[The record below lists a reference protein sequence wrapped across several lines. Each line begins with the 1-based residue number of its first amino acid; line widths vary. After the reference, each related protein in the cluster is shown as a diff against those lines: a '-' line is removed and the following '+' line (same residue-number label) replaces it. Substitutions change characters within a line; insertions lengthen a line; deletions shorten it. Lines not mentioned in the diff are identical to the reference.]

1 MNPTK
6 NINLFK
12 HIYDVVVRFDEVDML
27 NIANNT
33 VYFKYFEQARIKY
46 AKDLGVLPKAGIA
59 LNGTAF
65 YMARNE
71 INYLKVANFEDMLRI
86 YTRVSFIKNSSFGFE
101 HIIENIDT
109 KKIIAEGSGVLVH
122 VNPVTKKHVSL
133 PEEFYDKILNFEKEL
148 EIIKAKAGYYKI
160 IFEL

>member
-6 NINLFK
+6 NKNSFK
-12 HIYDVVVRFDEVDML
+12 HIYDVIVKFDEVDML
-27 NIANNT
+27 NIANNA

-46 AKDLGVLPKAGIA
+46 AKDLGVLPKVGIA
-59 LNGTAF
+59 VNETAF

-71 INYLKVANFEDMLRI
+71 INYLKVANFEDRLRI
-86 YTRVSFIKNSSFGFE
+86 YTRVSFIKHSSFGFE

-122 VNPVTKKHVSL
+122 VNPVTKKHVPL
-133 PEEFYDKILNFEKEL
+133 PEEFYEKVRIFEKEL
-148 EIIKAKAGYYKI
+148 NIIKD
-160 IFEL
+160 E